1 MSDIFLRSGG
11 VPNATTFM
19 VSADQDTII
28 GNGTTENPL
37 RAGASGGGGTFE
49 AAFRVGLVDAEP
61 GLPVFISFIAE
72 VGGITTVQ
80 QSDVRAQPDGSF
92 ATVSGI
98 VASVNESGTV
108 QVQTSGL
115 LTLTTAQWDAV
126 TGDSGGLLQGSAYY
140 VSVDPVGQLTSDAPA
155 GPGQFVSRIGFAVS
169 ATTMLVE
176 PAASVQNLADL
187 IVFASFATQPLII
200 GSAVFVAG
208 EDLVDAATSD
218 VSLGEA
224 QAVGVIAAFDVNN
237 APIVQIGGIVLLT
250 EDEWTAV
257 AGSMQPGAAFYVDTS
272 ANPGHLTTLKP
283 VAGAATQIGVGLSS
297 TQMVLPAP
305 FPLDLG
311 P

>member
-11 VPNATTFM
+11 VPRASTFM
-19 VSADQDTII
+19 VSVDQDTIV

-49 AAFRVGLVDAEP
+49 AAFRVGLLDATP
-61 GLPVFISFIAE
+61 GLPIFISFIAE

-80 QSDVRAQPDGSF
+80 QSDARAQPDGSF
-92 ATVSGI
+92 ATASGI

-108 QVQTSGL
+108 QIQTSGL
-115 LTLTTAQWDAV
+115 LTLTTAQWDTV
-126 TGDSGGLLQGSAYY
+126 TGDSGGLVQGDAYY
-140 VSVDPVGQLTSDAPA
+140 VSIDPIGQLTRHAPS
-155 GPGQFVSRIGFAVS
+155 GPGQFVSRVGFAIS

-176 PAASVQNLADL
+176 PAAPVQNLANL
-187 IVFASFATQPLII
+187 ITFASFAAQPLIV

-208 EDLVDAATSD
+208 DDSIDAATSD
-218 VSLGEA
+218 VSLAEA
-224 QAVGVIAAFDVNN
+224 QAIGVIAAFDVNN
-237 APIVQIGGIVLLT
+237 DPIVQIGGIVLLT

-257 AGSMQPGAAFYVDTS
+257 ASGMQPGVAFYVDTS
-272 ANPGHLTTLKP
+272 ANPGHLTILKP